1 MRFFRGFAS
10 QTRGKLA
17 AVRAVFAQALVLRA
31 QGKYDCELPTGGR
44 EDDARLGSAF
54 VSLFFLVPCF
64 FHFIK
69 LDRFAREDL
78 YVMHEDI
85 ISDIC

>member
-17 AVRAVFAQALVLRA
+17 AVRAVFTQALVLRA

-44 EDDARLGSAF
+44 EDAARSGSAF
-54 VSLFFLVPCF
+54 VRGQLV
-64 FHFIK
+64 
-69 LDRFAREDL
+69 LDTTLQIQAHVQF
-78 YVMHEDI
+78 
-85 ISDIC
+85 S

>member
-31 QGKYDCELPTGGR
+31 QGKSDCELPTGGR
-44 EDDARLGSAF
+44 EDAARSGSAI
-54 VSLFFLVPCF
+54 VRCFFL
-64 FHFIK
+64 FIA
-69 LDRFAREDL
+69 LFL
-78 YVMHEDI
+78 
-85 ISDIC
+85 SDMNMPSFL